1 LLKTFDKDT
10 LKPKKSVLLGLLKT
24 AMQLPFLGEAVALSV
39 SVCWAAS
46 SSSFEAAS
54 RKVGSLEVNI
64 IRLMIAF
71 GMLGIYG
78 LIARGSFF
86 PTGAGP
92 QQWIWLSVSGLIG
105 FFLGDLMLFKSLTVI
120 GARLSM
126 LVMTFS
132 PALTAMIGFAI
143 LGEKLRITHVLGIML
158 IISGILMAF
167 LSHNREKTGMKVT
180 FKGLLL
186 ALGGALG
193 QACGLVFSK
202 KGVGSY
208 DPFAA
213 TQIRIITGFVFFAL
227 LITVLRRWPSLIRAT
242 KDGGSM
248 KFITVGSFFGPGL
261 GVGLSMMAITMT
273 ETGIASALMSL
284 TPIVLIVPALIKGR
298 KLALLELMGA
308 FVSVGGVLMLF
319 LL

>member
-1 LLKTFDKDT
+1 
-10 LKPKKSVLLGLLKT
+10 
-24 AMQLPFLGEAVALSV
+24 MQLPFLGEAVALSV

-86 PTGAGP
+86 PTGAGA

-132 PALTAMIGFAI
+132 PALTAIIGFAI
-143 LGEKLRITHVLGIML
+143 LGEKLRMTHVLGIML

-167 LSHNREKTGMKVT
+167 QSHNQSKTGMKVT

-202 KGVGSY
+202 KGVGDY

-213 TQIRIITGFVFFAL
+213 TQIRIITGFIFFAL
-227 LITVLRRWPSLIRAT
+227 LITVLRRWPSLLKAT

-298 KLALLELMGA
+298 KLALLELLGA

>member
-1 LLKTFDKDT
+1 
-10 LKPKKSVLLGLLKT
+10 
-24 AMQLPFLGEAVALSV
+24 MQLPFLGEAVALSV

-64 IRLMIAF
+64 IRLIMAF

-86 PTGAGP
+86 PTGAGA

-132 PALTAMIGFAI
+132 PALTAIIGFAI

-167 LSHNREKTGMKVT
+167 LSHNREKTGMKLSIN
-180 FKGLLL
+180 GLLL

-193 QACGLVFSK
+193 Q
-202 KGVGSY
+202 
-208 DPFAA
+208 
-213 TQIRIITGFVFFAL
+213 
-227 LITVLRRWPSLIRAT
+227 
-242 KDGGSM
+242 
-248 KFITVGSFFGPGL
+248 
-261 GVGLSMMAITMT
+261 
-273 ETGIASALMSL
+273 
-284 TPIVLIVPALIKGR
+284 
-298 KLALLELMGA
+298 
-308 FVSVGGVLMLF
+308 
-319 LL
+319 

>member
-1 LLKTFDKDT
+1 ME
-10 LKPKKSVLLGLLKT
+10 V
-24 AMQLPFLGEAVALSV
+24 PFLGEAVALSV
-39 SVCWAAS
+39 SICWAAS
-46 SSSFEAAS
+46 SSSFESAS

-64 IRLMIAF
+64 IRLVMAF
-71 GMLGIYG
+71 AMLGIYG
-78 LIARGSFF
+78 LVARGNFF
-86 PTGAGP
+86 PSGAGS

-132 PALTAMIGFAI
+132 PALTAIIGFAV
-143 LGEKLRITHVLGIML
+143 LGETLKLTHVLGIML

-167 LSHNREKTGMKVT
+167 LSHKRENTGMKLT
-180 FKGLLL
+180 IKGLLL

-202 KGVGSY
+202 MGVGDY

-227 LITVLRRWPSLIRAT
+227 LITVLKRWPSLIKAT

-298 KLALLELMGA
+298 KLAVLELLGA